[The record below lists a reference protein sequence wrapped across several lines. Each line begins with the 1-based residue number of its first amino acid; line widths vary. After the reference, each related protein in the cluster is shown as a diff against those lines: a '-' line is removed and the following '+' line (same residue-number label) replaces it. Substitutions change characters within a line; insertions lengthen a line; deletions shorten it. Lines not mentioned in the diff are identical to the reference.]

1 MVKTGVTLTSN
12 GASQAPTT
20 LPAPHI
26 WAIVLGALV
35 WGVVWYPYRELR
47 AMGLAAEWATIL
59 TYGFSLLC
67 LLGWYRGRL
76 FIMRPRWELLLLML
90 AAGCANVGFL
100 VAAIYGEVV
109 RITLLFYLAPVWTVF
124 FARALLGE
132 RATVATLAMTALALS
147 GAIVMLWN
155 PALGAP
161 WPKNV
166 AEWIALGAGVTFA
179 LANVMIRRAGTISI
193 EVKSFYI
200 FLGCVL
206 LSGGATFFTGN
217 SLPRLATG
225 VSISYAVALTLL
237 VGFTML
243 ITNFVVQYGLTRT
256 PANQAIV
263 IYLSELVFAAV
274 SAWALA
280 GETLDV
286 KSVAGGGLIVCASLI
301 SAWRAAPANVKDEQ
315 KSV

>member
-1 MVKTGVTLTSN
+1 
-12 GASQAPTT
+12 
-20 LPAPHI
+20 
-26 WAIVLGALV
+26 VLGALV

-47 AMGLAAEWATIL
+47 SLGLAAEWATIL
-59 TYGFSLLC
+59 TYGFALVC
-67 LLGWYRGRL
+67 LIGWYRGRL
-76 FIMRPRWELLLLML
+76 FTARPRWEMLLLML

-109 RITLLFYLAPVWTVF
+109 RVTLLFYLAPVWTVF
-124 FARALLGE
+124 FARALLRE
-132 RATVATLAMTALALS
+132 RASAATLGATALALS
-147 GAIVMLWN
+147 GALVMLWN

-161 WPKNV
+161 WPKNG

-206 LSGGATFFTGN
+206 LSAGATLFTGN
-217 SLPRLATG
+217 LAPRLLPTASMG
-225 VSISYAVALTLL
+225 YVVALILL

-243 ITNFVVQYGLTRT
+243 MTNFVVQYGLTRT

-274 SAWALA
+274 SAWLLA
-280 GETLDV
+280 GETLDA

-301 SAWRAAPANVKDEQ
+301 SAWRAAPMNQ
-315 KSV
+315 KEP